1 MRKIT
6 PFLWFDDKAEE
17 AARFYVS
24 IFRNSKIV
32 KVTRYSEAVARAAG
46 RPEGSAM
53 TVEFELAGQTF
64 VALNGG
70 PQFTFTPAISFV
82 ASCRSQGEID
92 ALWGKLSR
100 GGEEMPCGWLR
111 DRYGV
116 TWQIVPNVIGELMG
130 DPDPARSQRVTDA
143 LMQMKKIDVHVLKKA
158 YGKKPGTVEA
168 PRRSSPGRRAGIGR
182 KPAVRGRAR
191 RAAA

>member
-1 MRKIT
+1 MQKIT

-32 KVTRYSEAVARAAG
+32 KVTRYSAAGARASG
-46 RPEGSAM
+46 RPEGSVM
-53 TVEFELAGQTF
+53 TVEFKLEGQPF

-70 PQFTFTPAISFV
+70 PEFTFTPAVSFV
-82 ASCRSQGEID
+82 ASCRTQGEID
-92 ALWGKLSR
+92 ALWEKLSR

-116 TWQIVPNVIGELMG
+116 TWQVVPNVIGELMG
-130 DPDPARSQRVTDA
+130 DPDPARSERVTEA
-143 LMQMKKIDVHVLKKA
+143 LVQMKKIDVDALMKA
-158 YGKKPGTVEA
+158 YGKKPRIVA
-168 PRRSSPGRRAGIGR
+168 ARRRSSRAGR
-182 KPAVRGRAR
+182 
-191 RAAA
+191 